1 MAKYMIK
8 NIDGAWNHLDRNYKS
23 GDFVEIKKLK
33 QPIKIGSKKFEYEDI
48 DNDILISKKFLENN
62 FTKGTYK
69 SETPKRIFKTLL
81 IIALYELSKEI
92 TYEIIVK
99 KQANDMVEVP
109 GYDEIDLW
117 KKL

>member
-1 MAKYMIK
+1 M
-8 NIDGAWNHLDRNYKS
+8 
-23 GDFVEIKKLK
+23 
-33 QPIKIGSKKFEYEDI
+33 
-48 DNDILISKKFLENN
+48 
-62 FTKGTYK
+62 
-69 SETPKRIFKTLL
+69 KRILKTLL

-99 KQANDMVEVP
+99 KQANDMVELP